1 LIVLFLND
9 YLNFMFKIFQFLNL
23 GNILSF
29 KYRVFDL
36 LGLNLNVMYLKHI
49 QQINESRVVNN
60 L

>member
-1 LIVLFLND
+1 
-9 YLNFMFKIFQFLNL
+9 MFKIFQFLNL